1 MNSSIQQIESK
12 FQQMEM
18 TIKKA
23 YVSLERQLSYIQEI
37 KLSQQLIKSTAV
49 EIQSYSRAVIMYQPQ
64 LETIIESHRN
74 EIDIIELEKIEMRR
88 DIEDFE
94 KRLRCLRQRM
104 QSIPEWFVSY
114 CCLYYWNKLWVNNYL
129 IYFISSLL
137 KIVFHFYVNPGMH
150 VPYVL
155 PVNARNNIGI
165 IPLRIKHRRS
175 LFMILF
181 VTRHTSCQEKEYTEK
196 DKMAQWFI
204 SMFYQSTS
212 TQLLLFYTITKYK
225 NHFHQFE
232 KKKTFT
238 AMVWILKL
246 PSFVIVICCGCFTCR

>member
-129 IYFISSLL
+129 F
-137 KIVFHFYVNPGMH
+137 
-150 VPYVL
+150 
-155 PVNARNNIGI
+155 
-165 IPLRIKHRRS
+165 
-175 LFMILF
+175 
-181 VTRHTSCQEKEYTEK
+181 
-196 DKMAQWFI
+196 D
-204 SMFYQSTS
+204 
-212 TQLLLFYTITKYK
+212 LFYFFFIK
-225 NHFHQFE
+225 NC
-232 KKKTFT
+232 
-238 AMVWILKL
+238 V
-246 PSFVIVICCGCFTCR
+246 SFLCQSRYACALCSSSKC